1 MKFTSVFQHFEK
13 NMSLMPYV
21 FPKSQTAKDLDR
33 PMSKRRY
40 FRTPF
45 DSQHVKG
52 SKRHMKS
59 AYQQFYH
66 IFSSLWRKVSFK
78 MFLLVTSEIF
88 GLFVNTLTADDL
100 YFLCNSE
107 NKKRFL
113 NFWLHF
119 SNLHQI

>member
-1 MKFTSVFQHFEK
+1 
-13 NMSLMPYV
+13 MPYV
-21 FPKSQTAKDLDR
+21 FPKSQTPKDLDR

-107 NKKRFL
+107 NL
-113 NFWLHF
+113 L
-119 SNLHQI
+119 